1 MAAILEHVRAPQ
13 SVDDTAM
20 TGVQW
25 ADPEPELT
33 LRHSV
38 AAGEDGS
45 VVVALEGELDL
56 ATTEQLGAAVE
67 DAIASV
73 TGTLVVDVEKLRFAD
88 SSAIALW
95 VSWSQRVPRLE
106 IRNPQPMILRVIQAM
121 GLVSKLNPS

>member
-1 MAAILEHVRAPQ
+1 M
-13 SVDDTAM
+13 
-20 TGVQW
+20 G
-25 ADPEPELT
+25 DPEPELT
-33 LRHSV
+33 LRHSI

-56 ATTEQLGAAVE
+56 ATTEQLSAAVE

-88 SSAIALW
+88 SSALALW

-106 IRNPQPMILRVIQAM
+106 IRNPRPMILRVIQAM
-121 GLVSKLNPS
+121 GLVSKLNPT

>member
-1 MAAILEHVRAPQ
+1 MGE
-13 SVDDTAM
+13 
-20 TGVQW
+20 
-25 ADPEPELT
+25 PEPGVT

-38 AAGEDGS
+38 ESGDDGS

-56 ATTEQLGAAVE
+56 ATTERLNAAVE
-67 DAIASV
+67 DTIASV
-73 TGTLVVDVEKLRFAD
+73 KGTLIVDVAKLRFAD

-121 GLVSKLNPS
+121 GLTTKLNPS